1 MAVHQ
6 TVSLAQTEIA
16 QTVASDILR
25 TETSLGVN
33 LQSLHVSLREEIKFN
48 RLQ

>member
-25 TETSLGVN
+25 TETSLRG
-33 LQSLHVSLREEIKFN
+33 KFTEFTCVTQRGN
-48 RLQ
+48 KI